1 MSRPKIRRFTP
12 ASLLL
17 AVPLLVSACGASGG
31 AESAEVRGIGTGFEG
46 VRPAPPFELTRLDG
60 GSLTFDTIP
69 EDVLILNFWASWCA
83 PCKAEIP
90 DLIELYEEYGDD
102 GLGMVGVTIN
112 DLPKDSREFEAEMEM
127 PYVSVIGT
135 PKMVEDW
142 SIAPWLPTTLLIVD
156 GEIVQEWVGPRVR
169 ADFEYPIRV
178 ALGLSPPIND
188 VIDDETG
195 SGR

>member
-1 MSRPKIRRFTP
+1 MSRPTIRRSTF
-12 ASLLL
+12 ALLLL
-17 AVPLLVSACGASGG
+17 ASPLIIWACGASPGP
-31 AESAEVRGIGTGFEG
+31 ESAAAGSSGTGYEAI
-46 VRPAPPFELTRLDG
+46 RPAPPFELTRLDG
-60 GSLTFDTIP
+60 GSMTFDDLAK
-69 EDVLILNFWASWCA
+69 DVVILNFWASWCA

-102 GLGMVGVTIN
+102 GLGMLGVTIN

-142 SIAPWLPTTLLIVD
+142 SIAPWLPTTLLIKD
-156 GEIVQEWVGPRVR
+156 GQIVQEWVGPRVR

-178 ALGLSPPIND
+178 ALGLSPPIENVVND
-188 VIDDETG
+188 GTG